1 VPGSLPD
8 ALSTNGP
15 PRIDSPPRKRFPR
28 FRIGKNLLAGTIA
41 KRSGRPRHVF
51 STVTTVLIALSI
63 VPDVLA
69 AAIIVPALAV
79 RLPE

>member
-1 VPGSLPD
+1 
-8 ALSTNGP
+8 
-15 PRIDSPPRKRFPR
+15 
-28 FRIGKNLLAGTIA
+28 LAGTIA